1 MKAKSIKSPDRQGT
15 LPVSNFI
22 PSLTSNSLTNGH
34 MTNTNGSILGREMC
48 TSPVSSIN
56 TIQSPI
62 SSGAQIQSLTPKD
75 APSPFQVAENN
86 SIHENMSPSSTS
98 TASPFIRSSS
108 SNSNSSLNLSAN
120 CNNGSV
126 HQAMSTIIH
135 PIDSIQGDEG
145 KEPEASIA
153 LKYSMSSSPVGDTK
167 EEHNE
172 VTWINDVCKSYS
184 PQNIFCVIVWL
195 YDVWQNC
202 FYQNRFPNNVWGL
215 IKVIWPSQPIMKL
228 PIPKT
233 PIIILSL
240 LKILVLIT
248 KVTMTLKIWRTRKI
262 FSMIGLYKNRLIWNI
277 RRKIFQVL
285 RMIFLL
291 FHSFLKDFA
300 LF

>member
-15 LPVSNFI
+15 LPVSTFLPN
-22 PSLTSNSLTNGH
+22 LTNNSMNNGH
-34 MTNTNGSILGREMC
+34 ITNTNGGILGRDVC
-48 TSPVSSIN
+48 SSPVPSIN
-56 TIQSPI
+56 TIQSVVT
-62 SSGAQIQSLTPKD
+62 SGAQTPSMTSKD
-75 APSPFQVAENN
+75 ASSPFQAIDNN

-172 VTWINDVCKSYS
+172 VT
-184 PQNIFCVIVWL
+184 
-195 YDVWQNC
+195 
-202 FYQNRFPNNVWGL
+202 
-215 IKVIWPSQPIMKL
+215 
-228 PIPKT
+228 
-233 PIIILSL
+233 
-240 LKILVLIT
+240 
-248 KVTMTLKIWRTRKI
+248 
-262 FSMIGLYKNRLIWNI
+262 
-277 RRKIFQVL
+277 
-285 RMIFLL
+285 
-291 FHSFLKDFA
+291 
-300 LF
+300 